1 MHIEGD
7 LKIHDAELAAQSNP
21 QTVNTFDPHWYRRS
35 QAHKTKYP
43 IELDLDIEVTP
54 ANVLND
60 FVMAYCSQTP
70 HREIVKMYRSTD
82 LSVA

>member
-1 MHIEGD
+1 M
-7 LKIHDAELAAQSNP
+7 
-21 QTVNTFDPHWYRRS
+21 RS
-35 QAHKTKYP
+35 QVHKTKCS

-60 FVMAYCSQTP
+60 LVMAYCSQTP
-70 HREIVKMYRSTD
+70 HHEIVKMYKSKD